1 MPWLPINQL
10 FRRSA
15 VPKASSLKRG
25 NIVNIDNHPY
35 QVKQIEVH
43 TPSARGA
50 NTLYKVRY
58 ASLISGQKLDQT
70 HKGNDTLEEMVVDKR
85 RVSFLYRDQN
95 LYTFMDS
102 ENYEQYSLSEE
113 TLEDQVQWL
122 IDGLENITILIRDGH
137 PLCIEL
143 PQSIDLEIVDTA
155 PAIKGATATNRNK
168 PATLANGVSVLV
180 PEYMTAGEI
189 IRVNPESGQYMSRV
203 KS

>member
-1 MPWLPINQL
+1 M
-10 FRRSA
+10 
-15 VPKASSLKRG
+15 PKASNLQKG
-25 NIVNIDNHPY
+25 NVVNIENQPY

-70 HKGNDTLEEMVVDKR
+70 YKGNDTLEEMVVDKR
-85 RVSFLYRDQN
+85 RVSFLYRDQS

-102 ENYEQYSLSEE
+102 ENYEQYTLSEE
-113 TLEDQVQWL
+113 TLEGQIQWL
-122 IDGLENITILIRDGH
+122 IDGLEGVTALLRDGH

-143 PQSIDLEIVDTA
+143 PQTIDLEIIETA
-155 PAIKGATATNRNK
+155 PAIKGASATNRNK
-168 PATLANGVSVLV
+168 PATLSNGVTVLV
-180 PEYMTAGEI
+180 PEYMTAGEV
-189 IRVNPESGQYMSRV
+189 IRVNTESGQYMTRV

>member
-1 MPWLPINQL
+1 M
-10 FRRSA
+10 
-15 VPKASSLKRG
+15 PKASNLQKG
-25 NIVNIDNHPY
+25 NIVNIDDHPY

-70 HKGNDTLEEMVVDKR
+70 HKGNDTLDEMVVDKR
-85 RVSFLYRDQN
+85 RVSYLYRDQN

-102 ENYEQYSLSEE
+102 ENYEQYTLSRE
-113 TLEDQVQWL
+113 TLEGQVQWL
-122 IDGLENITILIRDGH
+122 IDGLEGITVLLRDGH

-143 PQSIDLEIVDTA
+143 PQTIDLEIVETA

-168 PATLANGVSVLV
+168 PAALSNGVSVLV
-180 PEYMTAGEI
+180 PEYMTAGEV
-189 IRVNPESGQYMSRV
+189 IRVNTETGQYMTRV